1 MHLDEFSIGTSF
13 FHRLDPRIKFAV
25 FIPLVFVVALSSNIM
40 VGALFL
46 LLAIL
51 CIFLARLSIN
61 QIVSRLLVVNVFV
74 LFLWLTLPL
83 SIEGTALFDI
93 GPWHVTTE
101 GVAYT
106 TAITLK
112 ANAIFLFTISILGT
126 SEIFAL
132 VHALDHFKVPK
143 RLLYLFFFF
152 YRYLT
157 VIHQE
162 YTGVRAAVKARG
174 FVPKTNL
181 HTWRTYAYMVGMLFV
196 KSYERSNRI
205 YQAMTLRGF
214 RGYFPLITH
223 FHIHTYDII
232 FVAVYVL
239 HYGPLYCTKHVL
251 PIEAP
256 MGARIGQASRHG
268 VTPTTILAEY
278 VR

>member
-1 MHLDEFSIGTSF
+1 MHLDEFSVGTSF

-25 FIPLVFVVALSSNIM
+25 FTPLVFVVAFSPDIR
-40 VGALFL
+40 VGLLFL
-46 LLAIL
+46 LLAVICVL
-51 CIFLARLSIN
+51 LARLSFK
-61 QIVSRLLVVNVFV
+61 QIASRLLVVNIFV
-74 LFLWLTLPL
+74 LFLWFTLPM
-83 SIEGTALFDI
+83 SIKGTALFEI
-93 GPWHVTTE
+93 GPWHITTE
-101 GVAYT
+101 GVIYT
-106 TAITLK
+106 TTITLK

-162 YTGVRAAVKARG
+162 YTSVRAAVKARG
-174 FVPKTNL
+174 FTPKTNL

-223 FHIHTYDII
+223 FHIHTGDII
-232 FVAVYVL
+232 FLGVMYGVMALAIVFSFVL
-239 HYGPLYCTKHVL
+239 
-251 PIEAP
+251 
-256 MGARIGQASRHG
+256 
-268 VTPTTILAEY
+268 
-278 VR
+278 